1 MCGTGLRVR
10 KSRKVTVA
18 TLDIGMFQAH
28 ERILFCPDCGT
39 DYGCDE
45 LLRLKPPRGRF
56 GYDVLVYVGKAVFS
70 ECRNEKEI
78 QHQLERRRII
88 ISRREISYLAQKF
101 IIYLSLAHRQ
111 SQGAIK
117 KLLNDNGGYILHL
130 DATCEGDSPHLMS
143 GLDGITEIVLEN
155 TKLFSEKA
163 ELIIPFLRRIKAL
176 YGTPLA
182 SVHDMGKGIWT
193 AVSTVFPDI
202 SDFICHYHF
211 LANSLNCKE
220 LERFQRAK
228 RRHVNA

>member
-1 MCGTGLRVR
+1 MT
-10 KSRKVTVA
+10 
-18 TLDIGMFQAH
+18 TLDIGTFRAH
-28 ERILFCPDCGT
+28 ETILFCPRCGT

-45 LLRLKPPRGRF
+45 LLKLKPPRSRF
-56 GYDVLVYVGKAVFS
+56 GYDVLVYVGTAVFS

-78 QHQLERRRII
+78 QHQLERRRIL

-117 KLLNDNGGYILHL
+117 KLLNANGGYILHL
-130 DATCEGDSPHLMS
+130 DATCEGDSPHLMC